1 MYFLG
6 TIGIKV
12 LVFPIRNVI
21 LCKYKK
27 LLSFPCIFPFIK
39 MLLRSTST
47 TCLFSHYFAITIF
60 YKILII
66 VGVNV
71 EMKICL

>member
-6 TIGIKV
+6 SI
-12 LVFPIRNVI
+12 FPIRNVI

-27 LLSFPCIFPFIK
+27 LLSFSCIFRFIK
-39 MLLRSTST
+39 MLLRNTST
-47 TCLFSHYFAITIF
+47 TCLFSHYFGITIF
-60 YKILII
+60 IQKNIKI

-71 EMKICL
+71 EM